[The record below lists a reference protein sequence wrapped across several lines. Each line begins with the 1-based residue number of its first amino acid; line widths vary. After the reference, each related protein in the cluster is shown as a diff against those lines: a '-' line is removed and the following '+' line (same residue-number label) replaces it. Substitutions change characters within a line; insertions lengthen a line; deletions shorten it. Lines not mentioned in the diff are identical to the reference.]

1 MFKDYIRSQGKR
13 AIDKFKGDD
22 SNLISYHTARKYDS
36 YGGVLKPN
44 ILFLDI
50 DTKEESEKLLKII
63 KELNINCNVLE
74 TTKGAHFYF
83 ERPKEL
89 EKNKIDWFS
98 PIGITVTVKVGNKN
112 VVEPLK
118 IDGMTRKWIHKVD
131 NCDYLPKWLYPID
144 KNKNYVARIEEGN
157 RNQELFNLIL
167 KFQSAGLNK
176 EEIKE
181 TIKVINKYVLKEPL
195 PDFEIDTILR
205 DEAFKKEGFNVNGK
219 FQFNKFGD
227 YLISEYHVI
236 QINNVLHIY
245 KDGIYTDNIREI
257 ETVMQNEIE
266 TLTITQRREISAYLQ
281 LKAPEKQLSSYKYI
295 VVNNGVINIDN
306 WELMPFTH
314 HLVIKNKVLVDYME
328 GAYSPITDMTLNKIA
343 CRDKQL
349 RIIFEEIFGYTLL
362 RSNRYVK
369 TILFTGNTRNGK
381 STLLK
386 MMVNLIGNEN
396 TSSLQFKELDN
407 RFKTAELYG
416 KLANIGDDISK
427 DTIQDSSVW
436 KSLSSGGLIN
446 VERKGRDPFDFSS
459 YATLIFSCNGIPKIN
474 DTTGAPLER
483 LLLIPLKAYFTKND
497 KDYNPNIDDDLATKE
512 SMQYIL
518 QLALQGLKRLI
529 ANKGFSYS
537 EVIENELKDY
547 EESNNSILSFIKNTE
562 PKFVNEVTTQMFRLY
577 QVWCVE
583 NGVEATNQIEFS
595 REVCKREFLATKQ
608 VRMLKKRVSIF
619 VPKNP
624 N

>member
-1 MFKDYIRSQGKR
+1 MFKDYIRTEGKR
-13 AIDKFKGDD
+13 PIDKFKGDD

-118 IDGMTRKWIHKVD
+118 IDGMNRKWVHKVE

-144 KNKNYVARIEEGN
+144 KNKNYVDRIEEGN

-205 DEAFKKEGFNVNGK
+205 NDAFKKESFNLNGK

-245 KDGIYTDNIREI
+245 KDGIYTDNIRAI

-266 TLTITQRREISAYLQ
+266 TLTITQRREILAYLQ
-281 LKAPEKQLSSYKYI
+281 LKAPEKQFSSYKYI

-343 CRDKQL
+343 CRDEQL
-349 RIIFEEIFGYTLL
+349 RTIFEEIFGYTLL

-396 TSSLQFKELDN
+396 TSSLRNVEKKKNSILDGWVRYSELVSNDEMKNENNKLKNSLIAMNEENQRLKNKVSDN
-407 RFKTAELYG
+407 VKSNMIGNYSYNELYG
-416 KLANIGDDISK
+416 VLENKSLKSQIVGDDPFYGIEEKNS
-427 DTIQDSSVW
+427 DGSV
-436 KSLSSGGLIN
+436 SLLSFTQHYLAEINTTIN
-446 VERKGRDPFDFSS
+446 VS
-459 YATLIFSCNGIPKIN
+459 
-474 DTTGAPLER
+474 
-483 LLLIPLKAYFTKND
+483 
-497 KDYNPNIDDDLATKE
+497 
-512 SMQYIL
+512 
-518 QLALQGLKRLI
+518 
-529 ANKGFSYS
+529 
-537 EVIENELKDY
+537 DY
-547 EESNNSILSFIKNTE
+547 EEYDFKWYLIFKVFPFLSMFELVNFYNEDIPYEE
-562 PKFVNEVTTQMFRLY
+562 PYYELSKLGKEFFSKAEVEKYKKTT
-577 QVWCVE
+577 
-583 NGVEATNQIEFS
+583 
-595 REVCKREFLATKQ
+595 
-608 VRMLKKRVSIF
+608 
-619 VPKNP
+619 
-624 N
+624 